1 MTTFCFCLFF
11 KQCFSALSSIF
22 FTIGERDEAKA
33 VLNESQKQLEETSAQ
48 LDAALVQAEK
58 SRELLRRKEREKTT
72 FYERWDRA
80 NVEIGRIRDDLHEE
94 RSARAILEQA
104 VSALGAQA
112 ANRQARSRELLA
124 MGELLSFGDSDE
136 SSSSCT
142 TENSSVL
149 DCEPAY
155 E

>member
-1 MTTFCFCLFF
+1 M
-11 KQCFSALSSIF
+11 
-22 FTIGERDEAKA
+22 
-33 VLNESQKQLEETSAQ
+33 LNESQKQLEETSAQ